1 MSIAARIIPARYV
14 PAARSVKRAV
24 STTLAKTPLGNA
36 VESKRWADR
45 CYDMPAPQA
54 VKWSVLTRY
63 GHPSGTWVETGTHY
77 GGTTAFLAA
86 KAKHVYSIEAMPEL
100 AQAAVERFQSTPNV
114 TIIQGLSEDSLP
126 GILDGIQEPVS
137 FWLDGHFS
145 AGNTFQG
152 LSDTPIR
159 EELAAI
165 EPHLPSWSTVTVLVD
180 DVRCFDP
187 TNPSF
192 AHYPTRGW
200 LVDWAERNGLT
211 WLIEHD
217 IFVARKQWS
226 PSQE

>member
-1 MSIAARIIPARYV
+1 MNRAARLIPSRFV
-14 PAARSVKRAV
+14 PAARSAKHAV
-24 STTLAKTPLGNA
+24 SSTLAKSPIGNA
-36 VESKRWADR
+36 VESKKWADR
-45 CYDMPAPQA
+45 AYDMPAPQA

-63 GHPSGTWVETGTHY
+63 GHPSGIWIETGTY
-77 GGTTAFLAA
+77 LGGTTAFLAA
-86 KAKHVYSIEAMPEL
+86 TAKHVYSIEPMPEL
-100 AQAAVERFQSTPNV
+100 AQAAIERFTSTPNV
-114 TIIQGLSEDSLP
+114 TIIQGLSEDCLP

-152 LSDTPIR
+152 PSDTPIR

-165 EPHLPSWSTVTVLVD
+165 EPHLSRWSTVTVLVD

-187 TNPSF
+187 SNPSF

-200 LVDWAERNGLT
+200 LVEWAQRNDLN

-217 IFVARKQWS
+217 IFVARR
-226 PSQE
+226 

>member
-1 MSIAARIIPARYV
+1 MNFATRIIPARYV
-14 PAARSVKRAV
+14 PAARTVKHAV
-24 STTLAKTPLGNA
+24 SNTLAKSPLGNA
-36 VESKRWADR
+36 VESKKWADR

-63 GHPSGTWVETGTHY
+63 GHPSGTWVETGTY
-77 GGTTAFLAA
+77 LGGTTAFLADSA
-86 KAKHVYSIEAMPEL
+86 SHVYSIEPMPEL
-100 AQAAVERFQSTPNV
+100 AQAAIERFHSTPNV
-114 TIIQGLSEDSLP
+114 TIIQGLSEDRLP
-126 GILDGIQEPVS
+126 GVLEGIQEPVS

-152 LSDTPIR
+152 PSDTPIR

-165 EPHLPSWSTVTVLVD
+165 APHLPRWSTVSVLVD

-187 TNPSF
+187 SNPSF

-200 LVDWAERNGLT
+200 LVQWAERNELN

-217 IFVARKQWS
+217 IFVARR
-226 PSQE
+226 